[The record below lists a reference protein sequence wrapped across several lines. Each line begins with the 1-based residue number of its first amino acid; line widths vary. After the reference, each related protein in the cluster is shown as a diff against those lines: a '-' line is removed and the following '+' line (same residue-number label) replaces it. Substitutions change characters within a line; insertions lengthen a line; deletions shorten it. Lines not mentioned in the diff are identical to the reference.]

1 MMRFASPVAVRLDT
15 VLFVFTVLLVAL
27 PAAAD
32 PETAKPPP
40 GCPEPF
46 AVVDVTVETDSGSET
61 LSVEPEIVEIF
72 LKGGE
77 GKAMLVCWRVHGL
90 AAGETL
96 HIEGKEGQPD
106 LFRNLQR
113 TITAPRTA
121 ASSGHA
127 SAKGSW
133 KYSLWITR
141 EGSGEKHLFTDPEV
155 IVRGDGD

>member
-1 MMRFASPVAVRLDT
+1 MRFASPVAVRLDAI
-15 VLFVFTVLLVAL
+15 LFVLAVLLVAL

-32 PETAKPPP
+32 PETEKPPP

-46 AVVDVTVETDSGSET
+46 AAVEVTVDPDSET
-61 LSVEPEIVEIF
+61 LQVDPQIVEIY

-77 GKAMLVCWRVHGL
+77 GRAVLVCWRAHGL
-90 AAGETL
+90 TEGETL

-106 LFRNLQR
+106 LFPNLQR
-113 TITAPRTA
+113 TVTAPRTA

-141 EGSGEKHLFTDPEV
+141 EGSPDKHHFTDPEV
-155 IVRGDGD
+155 IVGGGGD